1 LFASDTTTTTTIFC
15 IIIMSDLS
23 GHQATTH
30 ASSSSI
36 ADAEWWTRRKRSPL
50 VMLGAGVTAAIL
62 GAGLFAYK
70 SGNKSMSQT
79 MMRARVVAQGVTVA
93 LMMGTS
99 GMMVLGDG
107 KN

>member
-1 LFASDTTTTTTIFC
+1 
-15 IIIMSDLS
+15 MS
-23 GHQATTH
+23 GHQQATEHTITDT
-30 ASSSSI
+30 A
-36 ADAEWWTRRKRSPL
+36 WWTRKKRSPL

-70 SGNKSMSQT
+70 SGNKNMSQA

-99 GMMVLGDG
+99 GMVLAGGHGSNDGTGIDG
-107 KN
+107 K